1 MRKHCQMPMAR
12 VAGMAIV
19 TLAAFQVGTP
29 ARAADAAASPAVV
42 DAQAAQRRAGMGH
55 RPYLLGPDDQI
66 IVEALHAPVIKD
78 RPFRIDSSG
87 FVTLPLAGRVQAAG
101 LTVDEL
107 QKALASRL
115 QPFIRRP
122 EVTVSIAEFR
132 SQPVSVVGPVTNPG
146 VYQLQGHKTL
156 MELLSL
162 AGGAKPEAAD
172 TVRITRRLQCA
183 PFPLATV
190 RPDVSGQ
197 YVVGE
202 VSLQNLLEA
211 KNPAENPEICP
222 EDVITLARAPLVYVM
237 GEVRKPGG
245 FPLREREQTS
255 VLEAIS
261 LAEGLLRTASSTGV
275 RILRAQP
282 NGGQRIEIAVNL
294 KTILSGKTADIPV
307 QPNDILVVPNNT
319 PRNAL
324 LRAAE
329 AAVQMGT
336 GVVIWRR

>member
-1 MRKHCQMPMAR
+1 
-12 VAGMAIV
+12 
-19 TLAAFQVGTP
+19 
-29 ARAADAAASPAVV
+29 
-42 DAQAAQRRAGMGH
+42 
-55 RPYLLGPDDQI
+55 
-66 IVEALHAPVIKD
+66 
-78 RPFRIDSSG
+78 
-87 FVTLPLAGRVQAAG
+87 
-101 LTVDEL
+101 
-107 QKALASRL
+107 
-115 QPFIRRP
+115 
-122 EVTVSIAEFR
+122 
-132 SQPVSVVGPVTNPG
+132 
-146 VYQLQGHKTL
+146 
-156 MELLSL
+156 
-162 AGGAKPEAAD
+162 
-172 TVRITRRLQCA
+172 
-183 PFPLATV
+183 
-190 RPDVSGQ
+190 
-197 YVVGE
+197 VVGE

-294 KTILSGKTADIPV
+294 KTILNGKSADIPV
-307 QPNDILVVPNNT
+307 QPNDILVVPNNA
-319 PRNAL
+319 PRNAM

>member
-1 MRKHCQMPMAR
+1 M
-12 VAGMAIV
+12 V
-19 TLAAFQVGTP
+19 TLAAFQAP
-29 ARAADAAASPAVV
+29 SAAWAADAATSAVTV
-42 DAQAAQRRAGMGH
+42 DAQSAQSRTAMAR
-55 RPYLLGPDDQI
+55 RPYRLGPDDQI
-66 IVEALHAPVIKD
+66 IVEALHASVIKD

-87 FVTLPLAGRVQAAG
+87 YITVPLAGRVPAAG
-101 LTVDEL
+101 LTVEEL
-107 QKALASRL
+107 QNDLTNRL
-115 QPFIRRP
+115 RPFIRRP
-122 EVTVSIAEFR
+122 EVAVTITEFR
-132 SQPVSVVGPVTNPG
+132 SQPVSVAGPVNNPG

-172 TVRITRRLQCA
+172 TVRITRRVQCA
-183 PFPLATV
+183 PFPLARV
-190 RPDVSGQ
+190 RRDASGQ
-197 YVVGE
+197 FVVGE

-261 LAEGLLRTASSTGV
+261 MAEGLLRTASASGV

-282 NGGQRIEIAVNL
+282 NGAERIEIAVNL
-294 KTILSGKTADIPV
+294 KTITNGHAEDIPV
-307 QPNDILVVPNNT
+307 KPNDILVVPNNV